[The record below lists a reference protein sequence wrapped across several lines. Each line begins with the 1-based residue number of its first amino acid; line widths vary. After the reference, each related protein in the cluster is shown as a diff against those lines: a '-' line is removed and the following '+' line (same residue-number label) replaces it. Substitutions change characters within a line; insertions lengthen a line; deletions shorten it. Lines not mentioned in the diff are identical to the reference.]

1 MPVTAEEL
9 SSSEEGEFT
18 YLISIST
25 FCYDFGDVFE
35 MMHKSVI
42 TAWNFFFSRLFPR
55 LDPDYSIT

>member
-25 FCYDFGDVFE
+25 FCYDFGDVFG

-42 TAWNFFFSRLFPR
+42 TAWNFFFLKTISKIR
-55 LDPDYSIT
+55 S